1 MAIEADEKIFE
12 REVLKSKDPVLVDF
26 WAPWCGPCRMLA
38 PSLDELSKS
47 GKIKVIKINVDNNQA
62 LAARYNVASIPTL
75 IMFKGGKPF
84 EGKIGVLSLPQLVA
98 WADSVKSK

>member
-1 MAIEADEKIFE
+1 MVIEADEKIFE
-12 REVLKSKDPVLVDF
+12 KEVLKSKDPVLVDF
-26 WAPWCGPCRMLA
+26 YALWCGPCRMLA

-47 GKIKVIKINVDNNQA
+47 GNIKVVKVNVDNNQE
-62 LAARYNVASIPTL
+62 LAARYNVSHIPTL

-84 EGKIGVLSLPQLVA
+84 EVTPGALSLPQLVA

>member
-1 MAIEADEKIFE
+1 MAIEADEKTFE
-12 REVLKSKDPVLVDF
+12 KEVLKSKDPVLVDF
-26 WAPWCGPCRMLA
+26 YALWCGPCRMLA

-47 GKIKVIKINVDNNQA
+47 GKIKVVKINVDNNQA
-62 LAARYNVASIPTL
+62 LAAKYNVASIPTL

-98 WADSVKSK
+98 WADSVKTK

>member
-12 REVLKSKDPVLVDF
+12 KEVLKSKDPVLVDF

-38 PSLDELSKS
+38 PVLDELSKS
-47 GKIKVIKINVDNNQA
+47 GKIKVVKVNVDNNQE
-62 LAARYNVASIPTL
+62 LAAKYNVASIPTL

-84 EGKIGVLSLPQLVA
+84 EGKIGILSLPQLVA
-98 WADSVKSK
+98 WADSAKSK

>member
-1 MAIEADEKIFE
+1 MAIEADEKTFE
-12 REVLKSKDPVLVDF
+12 KEVLKSKDPVLVDF
-26 WAPWCGPCRMLA
+26 YALWCGPCRMLA

-47 GKIKVIKINVDNNQA
+47 GNIKVVKVNVDNNQE
-62 LAARYNVASIPTL
+62 LAARYNVSRIPTL

-98 WADSVKSK
+98 WADSVKTK